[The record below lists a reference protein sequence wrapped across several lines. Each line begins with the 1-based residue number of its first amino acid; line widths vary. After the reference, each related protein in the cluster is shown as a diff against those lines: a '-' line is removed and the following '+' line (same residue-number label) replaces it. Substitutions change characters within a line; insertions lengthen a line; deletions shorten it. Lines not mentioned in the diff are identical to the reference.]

1 VPQAAVST
9 PPLFYRSPW
18 KRFLQYEL
26 LAAGMLAFAAVAA
39 VIIANLPASA
49 PAYHAL
55 RTLPISV
62 NVGPLH
68 VAMPLQQ
75 WINDVLM
82 CTFFFLV
89 GLQIKYEL
97 IVGRLKSPRAASL
110 PILGALGGMLI
121 PIGIYLLIN
130 LWYPNGDATERIPG
144 WAIPMS
150 TDIAF
155 VAGCMS
161 LMRRRVPPGLFVFMI
176 TLAIVDDLGAVAV
189 IGAMHMESLRM
200 AWFLP
205 GIALVLVAW
214 QLGRWGI
221 QSALFF
227 LALGGV
233 VWACFILSGVH
244 ATVAGVFMAFAIPMR
259 SQCSAQTYLDRTAR
273 LLDHFKAAGDPPAPT
288 LVSEHEQVIVR
299 SVVRECFY
307 VESALQRILYGLEP
321 FCALLVLPVFAFFN
335 SGLSIDWG
343 NFGHLLVQP
352 VTIGVFLG
360 LFVGKQAGISLFCW
374 VEVKLRAAQLPEGVR
389 FRQLWALSWLGGVG
403 FTMALFLSEL
413 AFAGLGPGHLPIQ
426 YDYDTAPMAHVAA
439 ADHAPET
446 APHPAPADA
455 GIVHNEEAK
464 TGIFLS
470 SLISALAGIFMLLLF
485 SPRNME
491 NAEENRILQQD
502 DSTP

>member
-1 VPQAAVST
+1 MHAIAAAT

-26 LAAGMLAFAAVAA
+26 LAAGMLLFAALAA
-39 VIIANLPASA
+39 LIIANVPATASL
-49 PAYHAL
+49 YHAL
-55 RTLPISV
+55 RTMPIAV
-62 NVGPLH
+62 HIGPLH
-68 VAMPLQQ
+68 VAMSLQL

-97 IVGRLKSPRAASL
+97 IVGRLKSPRAAAL
-110 PILGALGGMLI
+110 PILGALGGMLV
-121 PIGIYLLIN
+121 PIALYVLIN
-130 LWYPNGDATERIPG
+130 LWHPGPDATSRITG

-189 IGAMHMESLRM
+189 IGAMHMDSLQM
-200 AWFLP
+200 GWFIP
-205 GIALVLVAW
+205 GAALVLLAW
-214 QLGRWGI
+214 QLGRFGV

-227 LALGGV
+227 LALGGL
-233 VWACFILSGVH
+233 VWACFILSGIH

-259 SQCSAQTYLDRTAR
+259 SQCDGPLFLDRTTR
-273 LLDHFKAAGDPPAPT
+273 LLNHFRAETDPPAPH

-335 SGLSIDWG
+335 SGLSIAGDSL
-343 NFGHLLVQP
+343 GHLLVQP

-360 LFVGKQAGISLFCW
+360 LFLGKQAGISLFA
-374 VEVKLRAAQLPEGVR
+374 VVAVKLGAARLPEGVR

-413 AFAGLGPGHLPIQ
+413 AFTAGGPHHFPIQ
-426 YDYDTAPMAHVAA
+426 VDGFSSHAVQEEAMP
-439 ADHAPET
+439 AD
-446 APHPAPADA
+446 PAPALLHADA
-455 GIVHNEEAK
+455 DMVRHNEEAK
-464 TGIFLS
+464 AGIFLS
-470 SLISALAGIFMLLLF
+470 SFISALAGIIALCLV
-485 SPRNME
+485 SPRVE
-491 NAEENRILQQD
+491 DHARENRLREID
-502 DSTP
+502 DSSS